1 MHFGAYLLI
10 LMESSQNW
18 PDAAWLPRTVSGELS
33 DCSTGQLGACQ
44 PVLAGAGGC
53 GNLCRQTLGCVA
65 WTYVRPHPT
74 PKRLL
79 DPKQWCNAERYPS
92 KLRAN
97 LSTGGRC
104 CLQQHWPAADALP
117 TPAACCTAG
126 RLQVPPCRQRC
137 RMPWGSVALMDDL
150 TPSEL
155 DKQRRDMIGG
165 PASVHLFPWV
175 RVQQQYERPSPQ
187 QQQQQ
192 QQQKGRRGAQHCG
205 GTPGSGSGGGSGQ
218 PPRIAV
224 CMAGAARALIHPL
237 VWRSAAEHVLG
248 RNADGADGSVHG
260 GGDGN
265 GSGVAGHD
273 LFAVLGTGSEDQ
285 RSRTNE
291 LPLDEQPQLRSEA
304 GAWLLG
310 HALSALKPV
319 AVRMVAGSANASC
332 GVPATGQFDK
342 LAECVEMAK
351 RHERKL
357 GVRYDLLLKTRP
369 DVRWATPL
377 LQGAKGLGW
386 LARTLCAAP
395 RAVIT
400 TDDLNVVAPR
410 ATWRALGGMRGGA
423 LACDRLCESRY
434 WQWMRGIKTN
444 CLMKAHLARH
454 EIHHVD
460 LLGGAAPPYDVL
472 HATRLATPH
481 GGTVD
486 DLEMGRFQIA
496 RNFGAAAKDHQAAA
510 TPDLRHEGL
519 AVTCEVVPP
528 PQPPQSSPPPSSAP
542 LSSSSSSSSPP
553 SPLDSS
559 AATCA
564 AVVAPRPVRC
574 SLCRS
579 AASVGVARVV
589 EQHLGFCEVTEGEGD
604 CARGDKGTW
613 ETHAAGQADGLR
625 DLAGCMRRCGACA
638 RCNWVS
644 FSHMHEDCSWF
655 HACDPR
661 AVARQSHFLAKHFVT
676 VRVPKPG
683 VGADGIGTGGNAGTG
698 AGEAEPLLPAP
709 ALPMCPETA
718 ELIGLNE
725 AAHATT
731 ASTFVASAAGAAGA
745 RAAAVAQRPRGGMRL
760 RGAHAAADPAACVR
774 EACPGCE
781 RALAAF
787 EQTGGRA
794 GDQLGARVDR
804 AAKRAHL
811 QRVAAQLEAAVGA
824 TLRRRG
830 PRQQQHAA
838 ANNSRTRLVAHP
850 TAMRAARAELE
861 RYATGAHAALLL
873 LPELVVARARAAGL
887 RAFCSTYR
895 LKAICV

>member
-1 MHFGAYLLI
+1 MHQVA
-10 LMESSQNW
+10 MADQSEVW
-18 PDAAWLPRTVSGELS
+18 PGAAWLPRTASGEMS

-44 PVLAGAGGC
+44 PVLHGASGC
-53 GNLCRQTLGCVA
+53 GSLCRQTLGCVA

-79 DPKQWCNAERYPS
+79 DPKQWCNAEKYPS
-92 KLRAN
+92 KLRTN

-104 CLQQHWPAADALP
+104 CLQQHWPAADASP

-155 DKQRRDMIGG
+155 DRQRRDMIGG

-175 RVQQQYERPSPQ
+175 RVQQQYERPGPQ

-192 QQQKGRRGAQHCG
+192 QQQKGRRNAQHCG
-205 GTPGSGSGGGSGQ
+205 GAPGSGSGSGR

-248 RNADGADGSVHG
+248 RSIVDSDGDGAG
-260 GGDGN
+260 GG
-265 GSGVAGHD
+265 GVAGHD

-310 HALSALKPV
+310 HALSALRPV

-342 LAECVEMAK
+342 LAECVELAR
-351 RHERKL
+351 RHERRL
-357 GVRYDLLLKTRP
+357 GVRYDMMLKTRP

-377 LQGAKGLGW
+377 LQGDKDLGW

-410 ATWRALGGMRGGA
+410 ATWRALSGMRGGA
-423 LACDRLCESRY
+423 LLCDQLCESKY

-454 EIHHVD
+454 DIHHVD

-486 DLEMGRFQIA
+486 DLEVGRFQIA
-496 RNFGAAAKDHQAAA
+496 RNFGANAKDHQAAA

-519 AVTCEVVPP
+519 AVTCEVAPP
-528 PQPPQSSPPPSSAP
+528 PPPPLPPPPPPPPPPSPSSLTSA
-542 LSSSSSSSSPP
+542 
-553 SPLDSS
+553 
-559 AATCA
+559 CA
-564 AVVAPRPVRC
+564 AAAPWPVRC

-589 EQHLGFCEVTEGEGD
+589 EQHHGFCEVTEGEGD
-604 CARGDKGTW
+604 CARGAKGTW
-613 ETHAAGQADGLR
+613 ELGRAGSKDGLR
-625 DLAGCMRRCGACA
+625 DLAGCMRRCGQCA

-644 FSHMHEDCSWF
+644 FSQMHEDCSWF

-661 AVARQSHFLAKHFVT
+661 AVATQSHFLAKHFVT

-683 VGADGIGTGGNAGTG
+683 AGAGADADAGVGAL
-698 AGEAEPLLPAP
+698 EAEPQPPAP
-709 ALPMCPETA
+709 ALPMCAETA
-718 ELIGLNE
+718 ELIGLDE
-725 AAHATT
+725 AARAATAAATAAATT
-731 ASTFVASAAGAAGA
+731 ATTAAGASGASAAAIAH
-745 RAAAVAQRPRGGMRL
+745 RPRGGMRL
-760 RGAHAAADPAACVR
+760 RGTYAAADPAACVR
-774 EACPGCE
+774 EVCPGCE

-787 EQTGGRA
+787 EQAGGRT
-794 GDQLGARVDR
+794 GDQRGARVDR
-804 AAKRAHL
+804 AAKRAHM
-811 QRVAAQLEAAVGA
+811 QQVAAQLEAAVAAALQRHGW
-824 TLRRRG
+824 R
-830 PRQQQHAA
+830 QQHAA
-838 ANNSRTRLVAHP
+838 NNNNNTRTRAHP

-861 RYATGAHAALLL
+861 RYAAGADAALLL

-887 RAFCSTYR
+887 RAFCNTYPRST
-895 LKAICV
+895 KAICNDAN